1 MSNPV
6 SIKVTGFD
14 ELANA
19 FGRLS
24 QESWQEVAE
33 AVDEGAKILQTAIA
47 QEAPQGTVGDFQRAG
62 AFDIKNSRTKGGV
75 FVWVAPSSK
84 MKSTMKRWKKYGAM
98 TLAALA
104 LWCEFGH
111 VTVKEGD
118 PGVTKSGKK
127 RSKNY
132 LASHGFRTA
141 KNPFFTRAY
150 KMSQDKIKAAIE
162 AHMSAWLS
170 KQGK

>member
-14 ELANA
+14 ELADT
-19 FGRLS
+19 FGRMS
-24 QESWQEVAE
+24 QEAWKECGE
-33 AVDEGAKILQTAIA
+33 AVDAGAKILITEVAHQ
-47 QEAPQGTVGDFQRAG
+47 APEGTVGDFQRQG
-62 AFDIKNSRTKGGV
+62 AFDIRNSRTKGGV

-84 MKSTMKRWKKYGAM
+84 MKSTMKRWAKYGAM
-98 TLAALA
+98 TMAAIA

-111 VTVKEGD
+111 ATTKEGD
-118 PGVTKSGKK
+118 PGVTKKGRK
-127 RSKNY
+127 RSKSY
-132 LASHGFRTA
+132 LVSHGFRTA

-150 KMSQDKIKAAIE
+150 DTSAPKIKAAIE
-162 AHMSAWLS
+162 AHMSAWLD